1 MYYQIKL
8 PLDVEVLI
16 TADGVSFPMKK
27 QERFFMET
35 ILSLVMVLTVFRR
48 KYLKVFFERGCK
60 FALISVPHSLRYPGD
75 TVVCFKQELGG
86 LFHPVFPCVGG
97 DGISINGFEYGL

>member
-1 MYYQIKL
+1 
-8 PLDVEVLI
+8 
-16 TADGVSFPMKK
+16 
-27 QERFFMET
+27 MET

-75 TVVCFKQELGG
+75 TVVGFKPALGG
-86 LFHPVFPCVGG
+86 LFPPVLSCVGG
-97 DGISINGFEYGL
+97 DGISVNGFLYGL